1 MNQKLAL
8 DVASNAPLGK
18 LHYTLL
24 FWCSFIMLFD
34 GYDLVIYGSV
44 VPQLMGEWSLTPVI
58 AGWMGS
64 AALFGMMFGA
74 VVVGPLADRLG
85 RRRVVLYSM
94 TLASICALA
103 TAATWDATSF
113 ATTRFITGVGLG
125 GAIPNIVALMN
136 DLAPTARRSR
146 MTTIMLSFYSIGA
159 MISALVA
166 MLIIPRFGWQATFLI
181 GGIPLLFLP
190 WMSRQMPE
198 SLHFLLEKDKDAA
211 RALLKQIDPATDH
224 GQVSFEAPQRTS
236 RAAPLSRLFSEGRG
250 LGTVFLWL
258 GFGMCMLMVYGLNTW
273 LPKIMVAGGF
283 PLGSSLMFLVTLNIG
298 ATAGALGGG
307 WLADRW
313 GCKPTLMLF
322 FLLAV
327 ISLCTLGIKPGPL
340 LLNAMLLVAGAT
352 TIGTLAVIHA
362 FAAQQ
367 YPSEIR
373 ATGVSWCSAIGRF
386 GAVAGPALGGLMLSM
401 NLPLQLNFILCA
413 VPGLVAIFAIAM
425 IRKRAVSPAELNV
438 RTADAHS

>member
-44 VPQLMGEWSLTPVI
+44 VPQLMEEWALTPVI

-74 VVVGPLADRLG
+74 VAVGPLADRLG

-211 RALLKQIDPATDH
+211 RALLKQIDPAIDH

-236 RAAPLSRLFSEGRG
+236 SAAPLSRLFSEGRG

-373 ATGVSWCSAIGRF
+373 ATGVSWCSAVGRF

>member
-1 MNQKLAL
+1 MTHKPAL
-8 DVASNAPLGK
+8 HIAGDAPLGK

-44 VPQLMGEWSLTPVI
+44 VPRLMEEWALTPVV

-74 VVVGPLADRLG
+74 VVVGPQADRLG
-85 RRRVVLYSM
+85 RRKVIIGSIA
-94 TLASICALA
+94 LASLCALG
-103 TAATWDATSF
+103 TAFTWDAPSF
-113 ATTRFITGVGLG
+113 ALLRFITGVGLG

-136 DLAPTARRSR
+136 DLAPTSRRSSL
-146 MTTIMLSFYSIGA
+146 TTIMLSFYSIGA
-159 MISALVA
+159 MVSALVA
-166 MLIIPRFGWQATFLI
+166 MLIIPRFGWEATFII
-181 GGIPLLFLP
+181 GGVPLLLLP
-190 WMSRQMPE
+190 WLARQLPE
-198 SLHFLLEKDKDAA
+198 SLHYLLEKDHAA
-211 RALLKQIDPATDH
+211 ASALLKRIDPQVDTST
-224 GQVSFEAPQRTS
+224 VSFAAPLRTS
-236 RAAPLSRLFSEGRG
+236 SAAPLSRLFAEGRG
-250 LGTVFLWL
+250 VGTVFLWL

-283 PLGSSLMFLVTLNIG
+283 ELGSSLMFLVTLNIG

-313 GCKPTLMLF
+313 GCKPTLILF

-327 ISLCTLGIKPGPL
+327 VSLCTLGLKPGPV
-340 LLNAMLLVAGAT
+340 LLNIMLLVAGAT

-373 ATGVSWCSAIGRF
+373 STGVSWCSAIGRF
-386 GAVAGPALGGLMLSM
+386 GGVAGPTLGGLMLSM

-413 VPGLVAIFAIAM
+413 VPGVIAIFAIAM
-425 IRKRAVSPAELNV
+425 IRQRRIAAPAATPSPAQA
-438 RTADAHS
+438 RP

>member
-1 MNQKLAL
+1 M
-8 DVASNAPLGK
+8 
-18 LHYTLL
+18 
-24 FWCSFIMLFD
+24 
-34 GYDLVIYGSV
+34 
-44 VPQLMGEWSLTPVI
+44 
-58 AGWMGS
+58 
-64 AALFGMMFGA
+64 
-74 VVVGPLADRLG
+74 
-85 RRRVVLYSM
+85 
-94 TLASICALA
+94 
-103 TAATWDATSF
+103 
-113 ATTRFITGVGLG
+113 
-125 GAIPNIVALMN
+125 
-136 DLAPTARRSR
+136 
-146 MTTIMLSFYSIGA
+146 
-159 MISALVA
+159 
-166 MLIIPRFGWQATFLI
+166 

-190 WMSRQMPE
+190 WMYRQLPE
-198 SLHFLLEKDKDAA
+198 SLNFLLKKDKAA
-211 RALLKQIDPATDH
+211 ASALLKRIDPAVNAD
-224 GQVSFEAPQRTS
+224 QVRFDAPVRTS
-236 RAAPLSRLFSEGRG
+236 SAAPLSRLFTEGRG
-250 LGTVFLWL
+250 VGTVFLWL

-298 ATAGALGGG
+298 ATFGALGGG

-313 GCKPTLMLF
+313 GCKPTLILF

-340 LLNAMLLVAGAT
+340 LLNAMLLIAGAT

-386 GAVAGPALGGLMLSM
+386 GAVAGPAMGGLMLSI

-425 IRKRAVSPAELNV
+425 IKRRDVASVGLNAQPAD
-438 RTADAHS
+438 THH

>member
-1 MNQKLAL
+1 MTHKPAL
-8 DVASNAPLGK
+8 HIAGAAPLGK

-44 VPQLMGEWSLTPVI
+44 VPRLMEEWALTPVV

-74 VVVGPLADRLG
+74 VVVGPQADRLG
-85 RRRVVLYSM
+85 RRKVIIGSIA
-94 TLASICALA
+94 LASLCALG
-103 TAATWDATSF
+103 TAFTWDAPSF
-113 ATTRFITGVGLG
+113 ALLRFITGVGLG

-136 DLAPTARRSR
+136 DLAPTSRRSSL
-146 MTTIMLSFYSIGA
+146 TTIMLSFYSIGA

-166 MLIIPRFGWQATFLI
+166 MLIIPRFGWEATFII
-181 GGIPLLFLP
+181 GGAPLLFLP
-190 WMSRQMPE
+190 WLARQLPE
-198 SLHFLLEKDKDAA
+198 SLHYLLEKDHAA
-211 RALLKQIDPATDH
+211 ASALLKRIDP
-224 GQVSFEAPQRTS
+224 QVDTSTVNFAAPLRTS
-236 RAAPLSRLFSEGRG
+236 SAAPLSRLFAEGRG
-250 LGTVFLWL
+250 VGTVFLWL

-283 PLGSSLMFLVTLNIG
+283 ELGSSLMFLVTLNIG

-313 GCKPTLMLF
+313 GCKPTLILF

-327 ISLCTLGIKPGPL
+327 VSLCTLGVKPGPV
-340 LLNAMLLVAGAT
+340 LLNIMLLVAGAT

-373 ATGVSWCSAIGRF
+373 STGVSWCSAIGRF
-386 GAVAGPALGGLMLSM
+386 GGVAGPTLGGLMLSM
-401 NLPLQLNFILCA
+401 NLPLQLNFICCA
-413 VPGLVAIFAIAM
+413 VPGVIAIFAIAM
-425 IRKRAVSPAELNV
+425 IRQRRIAVPAATPSAVEA
-438 RTADAHS
+438 RP

>member
-44 VPQLMGEWSLTPVI
+44 VPQLMEEWALTPVI

-74 VVVGPLADRLG
+74 VAVGPLADRLG

-211 RALLKQIDPATDH
+211 RALLKQIDPAIDH

-236 RAAPLSRLFSEGRG
+236 SAAPLSRLFSEGRG

-438 RTADAHS
+438 QTANAHS

>member
-1 MNQKLAL
+1 MTQRRAL
-8 DVASNAPLGK
+8 DVAGSAPPGK

-44 VPQLMGEWSLTPVI
+44 VPQLMEHWALTPVI

-74 VVVGPLADRLG
+74 VVIGPLADRLG
-85 RRRVVLYSM
+85 RRKVILSAM
-94 TLASICALA
+94 TLASVCTLG
-103 TAATWDATSF
+103 TAWAWDAESF
-113 ATTRFITGVGLG
+113 ATLRFVTGVGLG

-136 DLAPTARRSR
+136 DLTPKARRSR

-159 MISALVA
+159 IFSALVA
-166 MLIIPRFGWQATFLI
+166 MFIIPRFGWEATFLV

-190 WMSRQMPE
+190 WMYRQLPE
-198 SLHFLLEKDKDAA
+198 SLNFLLKKDKAA
-211 RALLKQIDPATDH
+211 ASALLKRIDPAVNAD
-224 GQVSFEAPQRTS
+224 QVRFDAPVRTS
-236 RAAPLSRLFSEGRG
+236 SAAPLSRLFTEGRG
-250 LGTVFLWL
+250 VGTVFLWL

-298 ATAGALGGG
+298 ATFGALGGG

-313 GCKPTLMLF
+313 GCKPTLILF

-340 LLNAMLLVAGAT
+340 LLNAMLLIAGAT

-386 GAVAGPALGGLMLSM
+386 GAVAGPAMGGLMLSI

-425 IRKRAVSPAELNV
+425 IKRRDVASVGLNAQPAD
-438 RTADAHS
+438 THH

>member
-1 MNQKLAL
+1 MTQKRAL
-8 DVASNAPLGK
+8 DIAGAAPLGK

-34 GYDLVIYGSV
+34 GYDLVIYGAV
-44 VPQLMGEWSLTPVI
+44 VPRLMEEWALTPVV

-74 VVVGPLADRLG
+74 VAVGPQADRLG
-85 RRRVVLYSM
+85 RRKVIIGSIG
-94 TLASICALA
+94 LASLCALG
-103 TAATWDATSF
+103 TAFTWNAPSF
-113 ATTRFITGVGLG
+113 ALARFATGVGLG

-136 DLAPTARRSR
+136 DLSPTARRNSL
-146 MTTIMLSFYSIGA
+146 TTIMLSFYSVGA

-166 MLIIPRFGWQATFLI
+166 MLIIPRYGWEATFII

-190 WMSRQMPE
+190 WLARQLPE
-198 SLHFLLEKDKDAA
+198 SLHYLLERDRTAASRLLARIDA
-211 RALLKQIDPATDH
+211 
-224 GQVSFEAPQRTS
+224 QVDTRQVNLDTPVRTS
-236 RAAPLSRLFSEGRG
+236 SAAPLSRLFTEGRRV
-250 LGTVFLWL
+250 GTLFLWL

-283 PLGSSLMFLVTLNIG
+283 ELGSSLMFLVTLNIG
-298 ATAGALGGG
+298 ATAGALSGG

-313 GCKPTLMLF
+313 GCKRTLILF
-322 FLLAV
+322 FLFAV
-327 ISLCTLGIKPGPL
+327 VSLCILGIKPGPV
-340 LLNAMLLVAGAT
+340 LLNVMLLIAGAT

-373 ATGVSWCSAIGRF
+373 STGVSWCSAIGRF
-386 GAVAGPALGGLMLSM
+386 GGVAGPALGGLMLSM
-401 NLPLQLNFILCA
+401 NLPLQFNFILCA
-413 VPGLVAIFAIAM
+413 VPGVIAIFAIAM
-425 IRKRAVSPAELNV
+425 IRKGRSTVPATPGRAL
-438 RTADAHS
+438 DARS